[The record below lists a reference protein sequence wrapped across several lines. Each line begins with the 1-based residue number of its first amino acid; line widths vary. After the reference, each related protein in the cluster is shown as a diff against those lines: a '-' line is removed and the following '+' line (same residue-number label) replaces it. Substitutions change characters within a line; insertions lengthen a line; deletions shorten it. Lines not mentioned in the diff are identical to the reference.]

1 VIDRRAEDRTTVY
14 ADVLALI
21 GRASTWA
28 LAMRPIAAFSPARD
42 LPDPPTDEELTA
54 AEQALERLGTSAARE
69 RYRAW
74 RVALWQL
81 LDTDEAL
88 DRYAENPDGA
98 QAQELWRLLW
108 FEYRP
113 QAELRRKELSRVLIR
128 ELVDDE

>member
-1 VIDRRAEDRTTVY
+1 VIDRRVPDRTTVY
-14 ADVLALI
+14 AEILALI
-21 GRASTWA
+21 GRASNWA

-42 LPDPPTDEELTA
+42 LPDPPTHEELTA
-54 AEQALERLGTSAARE
+54 AEEALALVGTANARE

-88 DRYAENPDGA
+88 DRYAEHPQGA

-128 ELVDDE
+128 ELVDEE